1 MKCVDSSELPALA
14 GIADGNCDQ
23 EELPSP
29 LAGVPFVAVL
39 KQMLTMITHVL
50 ITLHI
55 FNHLITDSNRENKSL
70 TYRISWFITMSKE
83 LCYRILEAFIYK

>member
-1 MKCVDSSELPALA
+1 MKCVDSCELPALA
-14 GIADGNCDQ
+14 GIADGNYDQ

-39 KQMLTMITHVL
+39 KQMLTMITHDL

-55 FNHLITDSNRENKSL
+55 FNHLIIDSN
-70 TYRISWFITMSKE
+70 
-83 LCYRILEAFIYK
+83 